1 MIRRNLQTENQS
13 YNYWKVQIH
22 RNKIEWVNT
31 ILIIEGKNTFCLSPK
46 TFFLKDNNK
55 MHIGLVI
62 RNEPPRIYEFI
73 IKGKNNQ

>member
-31 ILIIEGKNTFCLSPK
+31 ILIIEGKNTFCVSSRKFWLIINDK
-46 TFFLKDNNK
+46 TTHLVVHSKLKTPDLEGFFIEN
-55 MHIGLVI
+55 H
-62 RNEPPRIYEFI
+62 Y
-73 IKGKNNQ
+73 